1 MRTEVAPLATSTSD
15 LLAFVVG
22 VLIGASLR
30 LHEILKL
37 LEGAHHE

>member
-1 MRTEVAPLATSTSD
+1 MRGTVSTVAINTSD
-15 LLAFVVG
+15 LLTFVVG
-22 VLIGASLR
+22 VMIGASLR